1 MWAQIA
7 RWFVTLAPGYFFNDI
22 ATAAGNALGIQKTS
36 DGKWPWWFPLAIIAA
51 IALVIVFIVAPMFR
65 RGKSKGGLFVI
76 AILSLCVGLDLL
88 LGINPFASLAVALI
102 TLTTGV
108 GVLSTA
114 NSTYL
119 PRYFAYV
126 SATQLTGVK
135 ISYQGGG
142 VIMDLDAAG
151 LNALRAPRLS
161 GAVTNGT
168 YITLTNGLIINKNII
183 WEFTNSAAQT
193 PTVYVGARERAG
205 VKGPA
210 MILTATKAAVL
221 ANSGTEFDDFAFLGL
236 PSLAATD
243 TVNVSF
249 RDGTVQ
255 LFNRADLQFM
265 LQETQNQV
273 NTPDYSIDNFAKDVK
288 RVTVTATAAFTA
300 YVQKWQKVGQ
310 MVEAQLQ

>member
-1 MWAQIA
+1 MWGQII

-22 ATAAGNALGIQKTS
+22 ATAAGNMLGVQKTE
-36 DGKWPWWFPLAIIAA
+36 DGKWPWWFPLVIIAGIA
-51 IALVIVFIVAPMFR
+51 IVIVILFSTIFK
-65 RGKSKGGLFVI
+65 GKRKGGGLFVI
-76 AILSLCVGLDLL
+76 GIGLLCVGGDLF

-102 TLTTGV
+102 TLTTGAAV
-108 GVLSTA
+108 VTPA
-114 NSTYL
+114 NSTFL

-126 SATQLTGVK
+126 AATQLTAVK

-142 VIMDLDAAG
+142 VILDLDTAG

-168 YITLTNGLIINKNII
+168 YITITNGLIVNKNII

-193 PTVYVGARERAG
+193 PIIYIGARERAG

-236 PSLAATD
+236 PSLAAGD
-243 TVNVSF
+243 TVNISF
-249 RDGTVQ
+249 RDGIVQ

-273 NTPDYSIDNFAKDVK
+273 NTPDYSVDNFAKDVK

-300 YVQKWQKVGQ
+300 YVQKWQKVGK